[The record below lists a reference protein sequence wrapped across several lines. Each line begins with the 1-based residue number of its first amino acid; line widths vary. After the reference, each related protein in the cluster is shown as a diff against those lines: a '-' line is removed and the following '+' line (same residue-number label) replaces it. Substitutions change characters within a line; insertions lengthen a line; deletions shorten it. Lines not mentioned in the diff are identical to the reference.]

1 MKIGLVLPYN
11 IFLGGGVKEY
21 VMSIQAELIRRGHQ
35 TLVITP
41 QPRGYKGDP
50 PEGVM
55 FLGGSTNFKSPFA
68 TTAQLSVTV
77 NTDRVDEVLAQE
89 QFDVLHF
96 HEPWVPII
104 GRQILTRSSA
114 ANVATFH
121 AKLPDTILSR
131 TIERVVTPYTK
142 SIIKYLDFLTAVS
155 EPAASYIQTLTD
167 QPVTLIPNGID
178 LQKFHPVRHDP
189 LPAPTIFYVGRL
201 EKRKGVKYLILA
213 FAQLVAEQ
221 PNAQL
226 VIGGDGSDRDE
237 LEALVHDMDIPNIT
251 FTGYMEDS
259 DKISYLQHADVFCA
273 PAIYGESFGIVLLE
287 AIACGIPIVAGDN
300 PGYRYVL
307 RDRGALGLVNPKD
320 TADFAR
326 KLKLMLMDQELRKA
340 WKMWAKQYIDQ
351 FDYAHIVT
359 SYETVYQQAI
369 AKKRQ
374 EQ

>member
-1 MKIGLVLPYN
+1 
-11 IFLGGGVKEY
+11 
-21 VMSIQAELIRRGHQ
+21 MSIQAELIRRGHQ